1 MWFKQA
7 QIFKFEENNSFSA
20 EELEGQLE
28 QLPFTPCPSGLPISQ
43 GWISPKEEEDESLV
57 FSVPG
62 FLLICLQTEAKLLP
76 AKIVS
81 QKLNEKVKE
90 IQLKQDRK
98 VPYKEKNV
106 LKQAIYNELLPKA
119 FGAIYR
125 TYAFIDTKNNWLI
138 LDTNNAKNTENFITF
153 FKRSLSKVKIASPEI
168 KKLSPILTNWLLNN
182 SQPKSLNIED
192 ACVLQDPKQT
202 ERITRIQKQDLSAKY
217 VQALLKNN
225 FEISQMKMTWNDQIT
240 FVLKND
246 FTFQSLQY
254 QDSVVELS
262 DADKSDAE
270 EGSFKADFFVMS
282 GLLTKMLQELLKTL
296 AKPTDKKG

>member
-125 TYAFIDTKNNWLI
+125 TYAFIDTKNN
-138 LDTNNAKNTENFITF
+138 
-153 FKRSLSKVKIASPEI
+153 
-168 KKLSPILTNWLLNN
+168 
-182 SQPKSLNIED
+182 
-192 ACVLQDPKQT
+192 
-202 ERITRIQKQDLSAKY
+202 
-217 VQALLKNN
+217 
-225 FEISQMKMTWNDQIT
+225 
-240 FVLKND
+240 
-246 FTFQSLQY
+246 
-254 QDSVVELS
+254 
-262 DADKSDAE
+262 
-270 EGSFKADFFVMS
+270 
-282 GLLTKMLQELLKTL
+282 
-296 AKPTDKKG
+296 